1 MEFDWFGDGFW
12 HKLNM
17 IERLIQHNQYDWIW
31 WIDFD
36 TIITNTTVK
45 LEDLIQESLVNVTDP
60 NNIDMILTPDW
71 YIYPPSHPPT
81 TH

>member
-12 HKLNM
+12 HKVTM
-17 IERLIQHNQYDWIW
+17 IDRLIKRNKYDWIW

-45 LEDLIQESLVNVTDP
+45 LEDLIAESLAAVPDP
-60 NNIDMILTPDW
+60 DKIDMILTPDW
-71 YIYPPSHPPT
+71 
-81 TH
+81 